1 MIADRHLKGLERG
14 WLQAVRAAVHILAS
28 RVQDEELDEES
39 RALINYKKAR
49 RLARRSRR
57 PHAQAAW
64 RRHPCANHLADR
76 LGCRHL
82 GKP

>member
-39 RALINYKKAR
+39 GPL
-49 RLARRSRR
+49 
-57 PHAQAAW
+57 
-64 RRHPCANHLADR
+64 
-76 LGCRHL
+76 
-82 GKP
+82 